1 MNILGRILLIIPFCK
16 LLYDYVPSLDF
27 YSLNYP
33 LGAWL
38 LILLGLISIL
48 FNISRIL
55 GIIYIL
61 VGYGLYSYFIQSDI
75 YSLWPVGGLILLIRS
90 DVSKKVVE
98 KVVPVKEKAVEKVV
112 PAKKKVVV
120 EKVVPVKINKTKSDE
135 YWERYDARNKKNLFF
150 NLKDKFNK
158 LLVVGR

>member
-1 MNILGRILLIIPFCK
+1 MNILGRILLIVPFCK

-98 KVVPVKEKAVEKVV
+98 KAVEKVV
-112 PAKKKVVV
+112 PVKK
-120 EKVVPVKINKTKSDE
+120 KVVPVKINKTKSDE
-135 YWERYDARNKKNLFF
+135 YWERYEARNKKNLFF

-158 LLVVGR
+158 LLVAGW

>member
-1 MNILGRILLIIPFCK
+1 MNILGRILLIVPFCK
-16 LLYDYVPSLDF
+16 LLYDYIPSLDF

-90 DVSKKVVE
+90 DVSKKVVVE
-98 KVVPVKEKAVEKVV
+98 KVVPV
-112 PAKKKVVV
+112 KKKVVV

-135 YWERYDARNKKNLFF
+135 YWERYEARNKKNLFF

-158 LLVVGR
+158 LLVAGW